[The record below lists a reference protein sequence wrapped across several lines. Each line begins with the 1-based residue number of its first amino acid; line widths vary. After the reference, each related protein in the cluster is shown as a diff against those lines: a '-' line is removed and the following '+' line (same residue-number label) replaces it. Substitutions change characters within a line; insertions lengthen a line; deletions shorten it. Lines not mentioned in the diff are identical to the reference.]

1 MTISPKFPFL
11 RGVILAVAVLPV
23 VPLWPAAGA
32 ETLDSVLA
40 RMDASAAEFRALSA
54 KLKKTTYTAVLN
66 ESSSESGTIR
76 VRRLSAKDLRM
87 LINFAEPDAKNVAY
101 ANKKWQIFYPKI
113 NTVQEYDF
121 GKQSALVDQ
130 ALLLGFGTA
139 SADLKRGYSLKY
151 LGEDTVDGKKTSHLE
166 LVPKSSEAREHFTKV
181 ELWISEAG
189 HPVQQKVVQPS
200 KDYYLVTY
208 SEIHLNPKLDDESLK
223 LRLPKGVKKE
233 YPQR

>member
-1 MTISPKFPFL
+1 MRTL
-11 RGVILAVAVLPV
+11 VHAVVCSLGLLTTSFAAENLDTVL
-23 VPLWPAAGA
+23 
-32 ETLDSVLA
+32 T
-40 RMDASAAEFRALSA
+40 RMDASAAQFRSLSA
-54 KLKKTTYTAVLN
+54 KLKKTTFTAVLN
-66 ESSSESGTIR
+66 ESSSESGAIV
-76 VRRLSAKDLRM
+76 VRRNSAKDLRL
-87 LINFAEPDAKNVAY
+87 LINFSDPDPKGVAY

-121 GKQSALVDQ
+121 GKQGALVDQ

-139 SADLKRGYSLKY
+139 SVDLKRGYELKY
-151 LGEDTVDGKKTSHLE
+151 LGEDTIDGKKASRLE
-166 LVPKSSEAREHFTKV
+166 LVPRAPEAREHFTKV

-200 KDYYLVTY
+200 KDYYLVAY
-208 SEIHLNPKLDDESLK
+208 SDIHLNPKLDDESLK